1 MGFIKNLFTNE
12 STVIGL
18 CDLKKRQSDSIIY
31 ETKAYVLNQL
41 FMERPENNILF
52 QRTY

>member
-18 CDLKKRQSDSIIY
+18 CELKKRQSDSIIY
-31 ETKAYVLNQL
+31 ETKSYVLNQL
-41 FMERPENNILF
+41 FMERPENNILL
-52 QRTY
+52 QRAF